1 MSGYPTSHSVK
12 LMRPFLCAWLALLL
26 PIAASA
32 ANPADERVKDI
43 FGWLERVEVGDNGLL
58 LKAKLDT
65 GATTSSLS
73 ATDIS
78 YFERDGRRWLR
89 FKVYSKLQDR
99 EEVFE
104 APLVRHV
111 KIRRH
116 SGKTQR
122 RPVASLPMC
131 VGDVLRER
139 QFTLIDRTG
148 FLYPVLVGRN
158 YMKNYIL
165 VDSESTYTREPSC
178 SSKAAPGNGETE
190 PVADDLEEE

>member
-1 MSGYPTSHSVK
+1 M
-12 LMRPFLCAWLALLL
+12 L
-26 PIAASA
+26 PLAASA
-32 ANPADERVKDI
+32 ADSGGERVKDI
-43 FGWLERVEVGDNGLL
+43 FGWLERVEVGDNRLL

-73 ATDIS
+73 ATDID

-99 EEVFE
+99 EEIFE

-111 KIRRH
+111 QIRRH
-116 SGKTQR
+116 SGKNQR
-122 RPVASLPMC
+122 RPVVSLPMC
-131 VGDVLRER
+131 VGDLLRER

-148 FLYPVLVGRN
+148 FNYPVLVGRN
-158 YMKNYIL
+158 YMRDYIL

-178 SSKAAPGNGETE
+178 ASRAVTGEAE

>member
-1 MSGYPTSHSVK
+1 
-12 LMRPFLCAWLALLL
+12 MRPLLRAWLFLLLL
-26 PIAASA
+26 PAAA
-32 ANPADERVKDI
+32 WANEPADERVKEI
-43 FGWLERVEVGDNGLL
+43 FGWLERVEIGDNGLL

-78 YFERDGRRWLR
+78 YFERGGKRWLR

-99 EEVFE
+99 EEIFE

-122 RPVASLPMC
+122 RPVASLTMC
-131 VGDVLRER
+131 VGDVLRAR
-139 QFTLIDRTG
+139 QFTLIDRSG
-148 FLYPVLVGRN
+148 FNYPVLVGRN
-158 YMKNYIL
+158 YMKDYIL

-178 SSKAAPGNGETE
+178 SGKAAAGNGAAE
-190 PVADDLEEE
+190 PVVDDLEEE

>member
-1 MSGYPTSHSVK
+1 MVRAG
-12 LMRPFLCAWLALLL
+12 LALLL
-26 PIAASA
+26 LLPATAWSA
-32 ANPADERVKDI
+32 EPQDERVKDI
-43 FGWLERVEVGDNGLL
+43 FGWLERVEIGDSRLL

-78 YFERDGRRWLR
+78 YFERDGKRWLR

-99 EEVFE
+99 EEIVE

-116 SGKTQR
+116 NGKVQR

-139 QFTLIDRTG
+139 QFTLIDRSG
-148 FLYPVLVGRN
+148 FNYPVLVGRN
-158 YMKNYIL
+158 YMKDYIL

-178 SSKAAPGNGETE
+178 SGKTAASAGAIE

>member
-1 MSGYPTSHSVK
+1 MDGNSTNPAIN
-12 LMRPFLCAWLALLL
+12 LMRPLLWVWLALLVSV
-26 PIAASA
+26 AASA
-32 ANPADERVKDI
+32 ADPRDERVKDI
-43 FGWLERVEVGDNGLL
+43 FGWLERVEIGDNGLL

-73 ATDIS
+73 AADIS

-111 KIRRH
+111 RIRRH
-116 SGKTQR
+116 NGKTQR
-122 RPVASLPMC
+122 RPVAALPMC
-131 VGDVLRER
+131 VGDVLRAR
-139 QFTLIDRTG
+139 QFTLVDRTG
-148 FLYPVLVGRN
+148 FNYPVLVGRN
-158 YMKNYIL
+158 YLKNHIL
-165 VDSESTYTREPSC
+165 VDSGSIFTREPSC
-178 SSKAAPGNGETE
+178 ANKAKTAAGEDE